1 MAAIVVPAGLPSNDE
16 RSVGHNA
23 AARRLSGGPIVEV
36 AIESV
41 RLPDGEEVSDYYQV
55 RLPEYALVFAVTAT
69 EHGVLLRQY
78 KHGVRRVCVGLPG
91 SALDAHEDPLA
102 AAQRELRE
110 ETGYTATAWHDYGG
124 FVTNSNQR
132 CSVAHLFVAH
142 GCHRGSDATAP
153 DMERPEV
160 FEVPL
165 QQLWSSVSLNDVGQ
179 ISHAALLLLAT
190 HPAHSPRLPATR
202 YSP

>member
-1 MAAIVVPAGLPSNDE
+1 M
-16 RSVGHNA
+16 
-23 AARRLSGGPIVEV
+23 
-36 AIESV
+36 
-41 RLPDGEEVSDYYQV
+41 
-55 RLPEYALVFAVTAT
+55 
-69 EHGVLLRQY
+69 LLRQY

-160 FEVPL
+160 FEVPY
-165 QQLWSSVSLNDVGQ
+165 SSYGR
-179 ISHAALLLLAT
+179 AC
-190 HPAHSPRLPATR
+190 R
-202 YSP
+202 